1 MAPIHFLGEQYATN
15 LYLFGHIQQKN
26 INQKK
31 EIRFIQNLKVLL
43 KIKYKNYKEVN
54 KMDETEE
61 YEHTGLD
68 EDDEE
73 PTDDESW

>member
-15 LYLFGHIQQKN
+15 LYLFRHIQQKN

-61 YEHTGLD
+61 YEHTGLN